1 MSLFQY
7 FILYLHRLYVIL
19 SGMNKIRYIN
29 MCIVEFGK
37 RFGMTPALS
46 FNYLKTYLGLAFL
59 DKNYEIEHLLPL
71 DDTINDLA
79 AYCSRHGGA
88 L

>member
-37 RFGMTPALS
+37 RFGMSPALS

-71 DDTINDLA
+71 DDTINDLVT
-79 AYCSRHGGA
+79 YCNRHGGT